1 MLKALPL
8 LLLTTILFVA
18 CQKQSDLNG
27 NARLFIPIDS
37 VSFDTVFTTQGSVT
51 QQVKLIN
58 NNNEGIALSSINLVG
73 GSNSPFIINIDGSPG
88 PTASNLR
95 IQANDSLYIFI
106 SVYIKPGLG
115 PTPFILQDSIQI
127 SYNGIQQYIKLSAWG
142 QNAHFLTN
150 QVILTDT
157 NWPNDLPYVITG
169 GLTVNANAT
178 LTIQPGVHI
187 YMHADAPLF
196 IDGTL
201 QVLGDTAET
210 QRVSFTGD
218 RLDQPYSGYPGSW
231 PGIYFRNTSK
241 DNLLNYAIIQNGY
254 HSLVAEGPSTDPNP
268 KLTLNQ
274 CFINNS
280 FAEGILGIQSSIKA
294 INCLVTNC
302 GQNIV
307 IGLGGNYQFEFCTV
321 ASYSNTLIYH
331 QQPVL
336 TVSNAGTD
344 GTQVLTSDLNAA
356 FTNCIFWGS
365 DGVPDEALVSK
376 QGSTVFNVLFDHS
389 ILKQQNYPQ
398 NIDSISLW
406 LNTDPKFT
414 ATGDSNNLY
423 DFHLQAGSPAID
435 NGADLGILID
445 LDGFTRP
452 VNQPDLGCY
461 ERQ

>member
-1 MLKALPL
+1 MPKALLFIFIAAIL
-8 LLLTTILFVA
+8 LA
-18 CQKQSDLNG
+18 SCQKQSDLNG
-27 NARLFIPIDS
+27 NARLFIPVDS

-58 NNNEGIALSSINLVG
+58 NNSGVIALSSINLLG
-73 GSNSPFIINIDGSPG
+73 GANSPFIINIDGSPG

-95 IQANDSLYIFI
+95 IQSNDSLYIFI
-106 SVYIKPGLG
+106 TVYIKPGLA

-150 QVILTDT
+150 QVIQNDT
-157 NWPNDLPYVITG
+157 NWPNDLPYVISG
-169 GLTVNANAT
+169 GLTVNANTT

-187 YMHADAPLF
+187 YMHADAPLY

-210 QRVSFTGD
+210 QRVYFTGD
-218 RLDQPYSGYPGSW
+218 RLDQPYSRYPGSW

-241 DNLLNYAIIQNGY
+241 DNLLNYAVIQNGY
-254 HSLVAEGPSTDPNP
+254 HSLVAEGPSTDTNP
-268 KLTLNQ
+268 KLILNQ

-307 IGLGGNYQFEFCTV
+307 IGLGGDYQFEFCTV
-321 ASYSNTLIYH
+321 ASYSNNLIYH

-344 GTQVLTSDLNAA
+344 GTQVLTSGLNAS
-356 FTNCIFWGS
+356 FVNCIFWGS
-365 DGVPDEALVSK
+365 DGVPDEALILK
-376 QGSTVFNVLFDHS
+376 QGSTVFNVLFAHT

-398 NIDSISLW
+398 NIDSSALW
-406 LNTDPKFT
+406 LNTDPMFT
-414 ATGDSNNLY
+414 ATGNSGNLF
-423 DFHLQAGSPAID
+423 DFHLQAGSPAVD
-435 NGADLGILID
+435 HGADLGILID
-445 LDGFTRP
+445 LDGFKRP
-452 VNQPDLGCY
+452 VNLPDLGCY